1 MLRRTLPFVVL
12 AAPFLFATSASAG
25 PPVIDLDEAPVNTPQ
40 EVPRVSNASFLLSD
54 GLAWGMPRADVL
66 AAFSKVGGVVDKE
79 YDPVLAK
86 LPIGD
91 RMRAVELDRDSVK
104 SAFARSWIPF
114 DDTPTGFDTTPLHA
128 EYTYGNSEGL
138 LYLQRDGR
146 RRFFFFLGDKL
157 WKIYDEVPLFSEEQI
172 AGFAKNPG
180 GPTPSILAT
189 SYNDAAVKLGIK
201 LGAPPK
207 YSVVDADHP
216 QPTAEWQ
223 DKLNHLRL
231 HDRGGFLGLVLEDK
245 GMISKLG
252 SLRRAKPKDNNEIDP
267 LVKSIIRGK
276 EPDAPM
282 PPSADAVPKKDPPK
296 KKGKK

>member
-1 MLRRTLPFVVL
+1 
-12 AAPFLFATSASAG
+12 
-25 PPVIDLDEAPVNTPQ
+25 
-40 EVPRVSNASFLLSD
+40 
-54 GLAWGMPRADVL
+54 MPRADVL

-114 DDTPTGFDTTPLHA
+114 DDTPTGFDTTPLYA

-157 WKIYDEVPLFSEEQI
+157 WKIYDEVSLFSEEQI
-172 AGFAKNPG
+172 AGFAKNAG

-245 GMISKLG
+245 GMLSKLG
-252 SLRRAKPKDNNEIDP
+252 TLRRTKRKDNSEIDP

-282 PPSADAVPKKDPPK
+282 PPSADAPPKNPPK